1 MKNLQTMVAV
11 RRTQR
16 KYGSRAM
23 VVAILAGLVF
33 ILAGYKPIGKG
44 LVLGTLFSVI
54 NFVLIGET
62 LPMKM
67 GKSRRAAMILSLGSL
82 FARLGLMAVPLV
94 VAVHYNQF
102 NIFAVIPG
110 LLMVQAV
117 ILLDHLI
124 GPLTAAGRNQ
134 V

>member
-1 MKNLQTMVAV
+1 MVA
-11 RRTQR
+11 
-16 KYGSRAM
+16 
-23 VVAILAGLVF
+23 AILIALGF

-54 NFVLIGET
+54 NFVLMGEM
-62 LPMKM
+62 LPMRL
-67 GKSRRAAMILSLGSL
+67 GRTRRTAVFVSLGSL
-82 FARLGLMAVPLV
+82 VVRLGLMAVPLI
-94 VAVHYNQF
+94 VATRYEEF
-102 NIFAVIPG
+102 NLFGVIPG

-117 ILLDHLI
+117 ILLDHLL

>member
-1 MKNLQTMVAV
+1 MEAI

-23 VVAILAGLVF
+23 VAAVLIGLGF

-54 NFVLIGET
+54 NFVLMGET
-62 LPMKM
+62 LPMKI
-67 GKSRRAAMILSLGSL
+67 GKTRRYASCVALASLV
-82 FARLGLMAVPLV
+82 FRLGLMAVPLF
-94 VAVHYNQF
+94 VAYRYEQF
-102 NIFAVIPG
+102 NLFAVIPG

-117 ILLDHLI
+117 ILLDHLV
-124 GPLTAAGRNQ
+124 GPITAAGRNQ